1 MPNLMLSM
9 NPHLKIPIHSIREES
24 VILDSELAKLYGVE
38 TSSFNQTIARNLK
51 RFPKDFSFVLNRQEF
66 MSFITPTVIKKT
78 GRGGRTRPPRVFTEH
93 GALMAATLLNSE
105 RAVAMSVYVIRAF
118 VRMRQAVLSNQTIL
132 KRLAEIDKDLLLHD
146 RALRD
151 VYQKLLPLLQ
161 PPPVPPKPRIGF

>member
-1 MPNLMLSM
+1 M
-9 NPHLKIPIHSIREES
+9 NPHLKIPIHLIREES

-38 TSSFNQTIARNLK
+38 TSSFNQAIARNLK
-51 RFPKDFSFVLNRQEF
+51 RFPKDFSFILNRQEF
-66 MSFITPTVIKKT
+66 MSLISQSVISKT

-118 VRMRQAVLSNQTIL
+118 VQMRQTLLSNQTIF
-132 KRLAEIDKDLLLHD
+132 KRLAEIDKELLLHD

-161 PPPVPPKPRIGF
+161 PPPDPPKPRIGF

>member
-1 MPNLMLSM
+1 
-9 NPHLKIPIHSIREES
+9 
-24 VILDSELAKLYGVE
+24 
-38 TSSFNQTIARNLK
+38 
-51 RFPKDFSFVLNRQEF
+51 
-66 MSFITPTVIKKT
+66 
-78 GRGGRTRPPRVFTEH
+78 
-93 GALMAATLLNSE
+93 MAATLLNSE

-118 VRMRQAVLSNQTIL
+118 VQIRQDLLSNQTIL